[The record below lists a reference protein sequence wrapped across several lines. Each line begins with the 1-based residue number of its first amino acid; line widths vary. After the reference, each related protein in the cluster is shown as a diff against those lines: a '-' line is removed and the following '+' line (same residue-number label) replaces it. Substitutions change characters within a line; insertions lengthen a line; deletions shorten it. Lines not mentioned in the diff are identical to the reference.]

1 MEQYLLELIKS
12 NNRVIVPNFGAFIV
26 SRDSGTTVLFNN
38 FLSFNDGLLINHV
51 STQKGIQ
58 TTEATDLV
66 SEFVDK
72 IKKELD
78 EQGEYTIEKLGT
90 FTKDQ
95 NGILR
100 FTQDPNLA
108 DILPDDKAGKESQIP
123 ASDAQLLDIDSN
135 APDDPAAEEKEQ
147 TEEKLKGKKGA
158 EVKSDGKL
166 LNLDEKKK
174 ESDKKQAPTGDKTT
188 ARKKQTEAS
197 ASGGKTTVVH
207 KEKRNGL
214 PPWLI
219 ALLILIPI
227 VLIVLYLLFWTGE
240 DKTKEPKVVKKE
252 VVDTLAAKRKADSI
266 AMVKAQEA
274 ELLRKEEEARKKA
287 EAEKAKGPK
296 HYIIV
301 GSFKEKTNA
310 DKLVEKLKA
319 NGFEEASVLSHN
331 NMMLVS
337 AVSYKSVLKAR
348 EAQERVLQEQ
358 KMENWILTKK

>member
-58 TTEATDLV
+58 TTEATDMV

-100 FTQDPNLA
+100 FTQDPHLA
-108 DILPDDKAGKESQIP
+108 DLLPDDKAEKESKS
-123 ASDAQLLDIDSN
+123 ATGDAQLLDIDNN
-135 APDDPAAEEKEQ
+135 APEDPAAEEKEKA
-147 TEEKLKGKKGA
+147 EEKQKGKKA
-158 EVKSDGKL
+158 SEVKSDGKL
-166 LNLDEKKK
+166 LNLDEKKE
-174 ESDKKQAPTGDKTT
+174 ESDKKQPPKGDKTT
-188 ARKKQTEAS
+188 ARNKKPEAS
-197 ASGGKTTVVH
+197 ASGGKTTVVQ

-227 VLIVLYLLFWTGE
+227 VLIVLYFLFWTGE
-240 DKTKEPKVVKKE
+240 DKKKEPEVVKKE

-266 AMVKAQEA
+266 AMVKARE
-274 ELLRKEEEARKKA
+274 EEHLRKEEEARKKA
-287 EAEKAKGPK
+287 EAEKAKGPR
-296 HYIIV
+296 HHIIV
-301 GSFKEKTNA
+301 GSFKEKANA
-310 DKLVEKLKA
+310 EKLVKKLKA
-319 NGFEEASVLSHN
+319 NGFVDASVLPYN
-331 NMMLVS
+331 NMVLVS
-337 AVSYKSVLKAR
+337 AVSYESVLKAR